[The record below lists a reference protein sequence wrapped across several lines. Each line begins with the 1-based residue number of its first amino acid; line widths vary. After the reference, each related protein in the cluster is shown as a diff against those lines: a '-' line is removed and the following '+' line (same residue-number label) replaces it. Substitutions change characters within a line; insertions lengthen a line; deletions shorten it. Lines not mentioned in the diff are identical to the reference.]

1 MNDVAGPRP
10 AGEEW
15 RVRTHSSLSGG
26 LHLEVREASQVG
38 GARRAVAGL
47 ARQLGLSAD
56 DAGAASLAVTEL
68 ATNLVRHGGG
78 GEIALWW
85 SPDTS
90 GEPTIE
96 LVVMDSGPGMLD
108 IAHAFTDGYSTSG
121 TAGSGLGSVRRAAR
135 QVDAWS
141 HPRCGTVLWLRLGHR
156 HQPAAT
162 PASRFEIGALT
173 TPKPGQ
179 ECFGDAWAVVESDG
193 VLTALVVD
201 GVGHGPRAADAS
213 RLAVAHFYDHQ
224 GEAPEEAMAGAHEA
238 LRGSRG
244 AVAGVARLDAAA
256 GTLRWAAVGNIAG
269 LLVDSG
275 GDQVRRFVSHNGT
288 LGHAADRIQAFE
300 YPSPPGAVLV
310 LHSDGVSTSWSLDD
324 YPGLATH
331 HPAVIAGVLHR
342 DHRRGRDDATVLV
355 VRVRDDPDRGGHA
368 VRQTTAG
375 EGVW

>member
-1 MNDVAGPRP
+1 MNSAAGPRP

-26 LHLEVREASQVG
+26 LHLEVQEPSQVG
-38 GARRAVAGL
+38 GARRAVATL
-47 ARQLGLSAD
+47 ARQLGLSDD

-85 SPDTS
+85 SPDSS
-90 GEPTIE
+90 GEPMIE
-96 LVVMDSGPGMLD
+96 LVVMDSGPGMID
-108 IAHAFTDGYSTSG
+108 VARSFTDGYSTSG

-141 HPRCGTVLWLRLGHR
+141 HPRRGAVLWLRLGRRR
-156 HQPAAT
+156 HPAA
-162 PASRFEIGALT
+162 ASGRFEIGALT
-173 TPKPGQ
+173 TPRPGQ
-179 ECFGDAWAVVESDG
+179 ECFGDAWAVVERDG

-201 GVGHGPRAADAS
+201 GVGHGPQAADAS

-224 GEAPEEAMAGAHEA
+224 EEAPEEAMAGLHEA

-256 GTLRWAAVGNIAG
+256 GSLRWAAVGNIAG
-269 LLVDSG
+269 LLAAPGADK
-275 GDQVRRFVSHNGT
+275 VRRFVSHNGT
-288 LGHAADRIQAFE
+288 LGHAADRIQGFE
-300 YPSPPGAVLV
+300 YACPPASVLV
-310 LHSDGVSTSWSLDD
+310 LHSDGVATSWSLDD
-324 YPGLATH
+324 YPGLAAH

-355 VRVRDDPDRGGHA
+355 VRVRDAPDGGGQA
-368 VRQTTAG
+368 VRETTAG
-375 EGVW
+375 EGAR